1 MNCQEFWNTLPENGI
16 AHTHLRD
23 CAACAVRMR
32 KQGELAAGLRTLAAH
47 DSRLEAPSRVEAHLM
62 AAFRA
67 QVALP
72 AGRAGVRGWAPA
84 GVWAAALAAMLAIG
98 VFVVRDRAQEARRSP
113 ARHVELA
120 AAENGANGMDTA
132 AEEGYLPLPGA
143 AQLAPSDDV
152 SVVHVELPRSAMMQV
167 GIEVNPERGGETVH
181 ADVMV
186 GADGL
191 ARAVRFVDVTG
202 SD

>member
-1 MNCQEFWNTLPENGI
+1 MNCQEFWKTMPENGI
-16 AHTHLRD
+16 AHPHLRE

-32 KQGELAAGLRTLAAH
+32 KQHELAAGLRTLAAH
-47 DSRLEAPSRVEAHLM
+47 QARVEAPARVEAHLV

-67 QVALP
+67 Q
-72 AGRAGVRGWAPA
+72 AGRPSGRGAVRGWIPV
-84 GVWAAALAAMLAIG
+84 GTWAAALAAMIAIG
-98 VFVVRDRAQEARRSP
+98 VFVVRDRAPEARRNP
-113 ARHVELA
+113 AKRVELA
-120 AAENGANGMDTA
+120 STENGFTATDTA

-143 AQLAPSDDV
+143 AQLVPSDDV

-167 GIEVNPERGGETVH
+167 GIEVNPERAGETVR

-186 GADGL
+186 GSDGL

-202 SD
+202 GD